1 MQSSYSGHL
10 LASFT
15 ALCATLYVVSVVG
28 VCLFSADWAFIGLL
42 DLPAAF
48 AVVLYGATGVAILA
62 FAAWFAL
69 LAWRAE
75 LALTDQSGQSP
86 LI

>member
-28 VCLFSADWAFIGLL
+28 VCLFSADWAFVGLM
-42 DLPAAF
+42 DLPS
-48 AVVLYGATGVAILA
+48 AVAVALYGATGFAVLA
-62 FAAWFAL
+62 FAVWFAL

-75 LALTDQSGQSP
+75 LALTNQPEQPTS
-86 LI
+86 I